1 MMSNH
6 VIRVFFLL
14 VSAAVSV
21 FGLMEASWA
30 AKRDTLVVCMGI
42 SKLNTL
48 NPIVSI
54 TRQVLILSHNWN
66 DTLLYRDPVSR
77 KIVPCLSKSYRF
89 INDKT
94 LYLYHFILFVD
105 WPEEAFPE
113 SDDFHVAVMG
123 DVPLLNTMKAF
134 EGKRMKG
141 RRLVV
146 DDPKDI
152 EGLNPT
158 CQVLFVGSSERAN
171 ANHILKSIEKQ
182 SILTVSDMPGFIQMG
197 GMVLFNEEGNPENE
211 MKRKKRFSIN
221 LSQVEK
227 AGLKIR
233 SRLLRLSNVVRIP
246 AEEVIPGN

>member
-1 MMSNH
+1 
-6 VIRVFFLL
+6 
-14 VSAAVSV
+14 
-21 FGLMEASWA
+21 
-30 AKRDTLVVCMGI
+30 
-42 SKLNTL
+42 
-48 NPIVSI
+48 
-54 TRQVLILSHNWN
+54 
-66 DTLLYRDPVSR
+66 
-77 KIVPCLSKSYRF
+77 
-89 INDKT
+89 
-94 LYLYHFILFVD
+94 
-105 WPEEAFPE
+105 
-113 SDDFHVAVMG
+113 
-123 DVPLLNTMKAF
+123 MKAF

-197 GMVLFNEEGNPENE
+197 GMVLFNEEGNPENK
-211 MKRKKRFSIN
+211 MKRKKRFTVN
-221 LSQVEK
+221 LSQVKK

-246 AEEVIPGN
+246 AQKAIPGN